1 MDGEKMRCEE
11 YSGEALEQV
20 DYKTICAS
28 TAYSSGLLV
37 FCGLE
42 LLLLVAVVVKLTCDC
57 VEYKRTGNLPW
68 CARWVLGRFK
78 LLQLPQEAL
87 LERARYTPAPLEQS
101 SASIHLLQRHSH
113 QRITRVGWT
122 RKLRLPHLEVCAM
135 CIGLELLSLPC
146 SSGGS
151 QGGRPGGRETAVVRF
166 LPQQQ

>member
-1 MDGEKMRCEE
+1 MRCEE

-68 CARWVLGRFK
+68 CARWVWLRF
-78 LLQLPQEAL
+78 
-87 LERARYTPAPLEQS
+87 Y
-101 SASIHLLQRHSH
+101 
-113 QRITRVGWT
+113 
-122 RKLRLPHLEVCAM
+122 
-135 CIGLELLSLPC
+135 
-146 SSGGS
+146 
-151 QGGRPGGRETAVVRF
+151 PG
-166 LPQQQ
+166 